1 MSLYNFVAISSHY
14 DYLTLIHHRLLE
26 IVYTI
31 HAIFAHLIFANHR
44 ANIPTNAAK
53 EAANQPPIAI
63 DRLPTPPVGCACVLE
78 APVDPAPPNPLMIS
92 PPSPLLVVVSAPELE
107 LAPEDTAISLTAPA
121 VLVAGAVFVTAAT
134 ETVAAEFVA
143 PTTSAVWPAV
153 FVVSLY
159 VVPDTVSAGPFTARV
174 VPDTT
179 YWPLEFGVTMAPATV
194 MLGAAVGTSARVVEP
209 MTTDEPPGRIAT
221 GVPLT
226 VMVEPPAERV
236 VPPGRMNWDAE
247 FAVRVEPPTMITGGV
262 CAGTGAG
269 GVVSATVWE
278 PIITDE
284 PPDRIATGVPLM
296 VMVEP
301 PAERVVPPGRT
312 NWDAEFAVT
321 VEPPTVITG
330 GVCAGAG
337 AGGVVSATVWEPI
350 ITDAPPGMMATGIL
364 LIVTVEPPASRVVPP
379 GRTNWLAGFAV
390 IVEPPT
396 VITCGA

>member
-1 MSLYNFVAISSHY
+1 VAISSHY
-14 DYLTLIHHRLLE
+14 DYPTLIHHRLLE

-31 HAIFAHLIFANHR
+31 HAIFACLIYTRYFSSANHR
-44 ANIPTNAAK
+44 ANIPTNAVR

-78 APVDPAPPNPLMIS
+78 APVDPALPNPLMIS
-92 PPSPLLVVVSAPELE
+92 PPSPLLVAVSTSELE
-107 LAPEDTAISLTAPA
+107 LAPEDTAISLTALA
-121 VLVAGAVFVTAAT
+121 VLVAGAVLVTVAT
-134 ETVAAEFVA
+134 EIVAAEFVA
-143 PTTSAVWPAV
+143 PTISAVWPAV

-194 MLGAAVGTSARVVEP
+194 MLGAAVGMSARVVELI
-209 MTTDEPPGRIAT
+209 TTDEPPNRIAM
-221 GVPLT
+221 GVPLMVT
-226 VMVEPPAERV
+226 VEPPAERV
-236 VPPGRMNWDAE
+236 V
-247 FAVRVEPPTMITGGV
+247 
-262 CAGTGAG
+262 
-269 GVVSATVWE
+269 
-278 PIITDE
+278 
-284 PPDRIATGVPLM
+284 L
-296 VMVEP
+296 
-301 PAERVVPPGRT
+301 PGRT
-312 NWDAEFAVT
+312 NWDAGFAVM

-350 ITDAPPGMMATGIL
+350 TTDAPPGMMATGVL
-364 LIVTVEPPASRVVPP
+364 LIVTVEPPASRVVSP
-379 GRTNWLAGFAV
+379 GRTNWLAEFAV

>member
-1 MSLYNFVAISSHY
+1 MSSYNFVAISSHY
-14 DYLTLIHHRLLE
+14 NYLTLIHHRLLE
-26 IVYTI
+26 IVYII
-31 HAIFAHLIFANHR
+31 HAIFARLIFASYFSFANHR

-78 APVDPAPPNPLMIS
+78 APVDPAPPNPLIIS
-92 PPSPLLVVVSAPELE
+92 PPSPPLVVVSAPELE
-107 LAPEDTAISLTAPA
+107 LALEDTAISLTAPA
-121 VLVAGAVFVTAAT
+121 VLVAGAVLVTAVT

-209 MTTDEPPGRIAT
+209 MTIDEPPDRIAT

-236 VPPGRMNWDAE
+236 VPPGRM
-247 FAVRVEPPTMITGGV
+247 
-262 CAGTGAG
+262 
-269 GVVSATVWE
+269 
-278 PIITDE
+278 
-284 PPDRIATGVPLM
+284 
-296 VMVEP
+296 
-301 PAERVVPPGRT
+301 